1 VTGRRRPVA
10 ALLGVARSTP
20 ALRSR
25 SFRLLASGQFVS
37 NVGDGLYAVALPWY
51 VLAHHGGPI
60 LLGAVLACYGIPR
73 TCLIMVGGH
82 LADRIGPWRVM
93 MGADLGRLVI
103 AAALAVLAATRQ
115 PSLLTLAPI
124 AFGLGAGEGLFL
136 PASFSIMPRLVDE
149 DELQSGN
156 ALLSAGT
163 QLATFA
169 GPALG
174 GVVVAAVSS
183 AAGFGLDALTFA
195 VSALTLWRLGA
206 TVAARQAAGVT
217 AGTEPRGPG
226 RPGVTA
232 DAAGTAD
239 AAQAESWDARREGI
253 VMRRDAD
260 MTTVA
265 APAETSRAET
275 SRAETSRAETS
286 RAETSLAGTSAADA
300 SQAEPG
306 SLCAFIRRERVVPL
320 LMAINIA
327 ANLGSAGATEVAL
340 PLLARNHL
348 HAGAGGYGSLIAGF
362 GIGALAGSLV
372 ATRLNR
378 FRRPAF
384 GAGFIFLA
392 QTPLMIFLPL
402 APDLALAWVMIA
414 LWGGLNMSA
423 NITTQ
428 TAFQRWAPPGMIG
441 RLSGLLLVTSYGMF
455 PVSVALA
462 GFVVHRFGPG
472 SFFLLSAVTMAATLV
487 LALSQRAFREWGTQP
502 ASAEPVM
509 RIAEPARG

>member
-1 VTGRRRPVA
+1 
-10 ALLGVARSTP
+10 
-20 ALRSR
+20 
-25 SFRLLASGQFVS
+25 
-37 NVGDGLYAVALPWY
+37 
-51 VLAHHGGPI
+51 
-60 LLGAVLACYGIPR
+60 
-73 TCLIMVGGH
+73 
-82 LADRIGPWRVM
+82 
-93 MGADLGRLVI
+93 
-103 AAALAVLAATRQ
+103 
-115 PSLLTLAPI
+115 
-124 AFGLGAGEGLFL
+124 
-136 PASFSIMPRLVDE
+136 
-149 DELQSGN
+149 
-156 ALLSAGT
+156 
-163 QLATFA
+163 
-169 GPALG
+169 
-174 GVVVAAVSS
+174 
-183 AAGFGLDALTFA
+183 
-195 VSALTLWRLGA
+195 
-206 TVAARQAAGVT
+206 
-217 AGTEPRGPG
+217 
-226 RPGVTA
+226 
-232 DAAGTAD
+232 
-239 AAQAESWDARREGI
+239 
-253 VMRRDAD
+253 
-260 MTTVA
+260 
-265 APAETSRAET
+265 
-275 SRAETSRAETS
+275 
-286 RAETSLAGTSAADA
+286 
-300 SQAEPG
+300 
-306 SLCAFIRRERVVPL
+306 
-320 LMAINIA
+320 MAINVA

-472 SFFLLSAVTMAATLV
+472 SFFLLSAVTMAVTLV

-502 ASAEPVM
+502 AATEPVM

>member
-1 VTGRRRPVA
+1 MTGRRRSA
-10 ALLGVARSTP
+10 ADLLAAARSTP

-25 SFRLLASGQFVS
+25 PFRLLAGGQFVS
-37 NVGDGLYAVALPWY
+37 NLGDGFYAVALPWY
-51 VLAHHGGPI
+51 VLAHHGGPV
-60 LLGAVLACYGIPR
+60 LLGTVLACYGIPR
-73 TCLIMVGGH
+73 TGLIMVGGH
-82 LADRIGPWRVM
+82 LADRLGPWRVM
-93 MGADLGRLVI
+93 MGADVGRLVI

-115 PSLLTLAPI
+115 PALITLAPI

-136 PASFSIMPRLVDE
+136 PASFSIMPRLVTG

-183 AAGFGLDALTFA
+183 AAGFGLDALTFG

-206 TVAARQAAGVT
+206 TLAARSAGVVKT
-217 AGTEPRGPG
+217 AGDSP
-226 RPGVTA
+226 
-232 DAAGTAD
+232 
-239 AAQAESWDARREGI
+239 
-253 VMRRDAD
+253 
-260 MTTVA
+260 
-265 APAETSRAET
+265 
-275 SRAETSRAETS
+275 
-286 RAETSLAGTSAADA
+286 
-300 SQAEPG
+300 EPG
-306 SLCAFIRRERVVPL
+306 DDRQVPAVSLRAFIRRERVVPL

-340 PLLARNHL
+340 PLLSRNHL

-362 GIGALAGSLV
+362 GIGALTGALA
-372 ATRLNR
+372 ATRLTR

-392 QTPLMIFLPL
+392 QTPLMIGVPL
-402 APDLALAWVMIA
+402 APNLALAWVLIA
-414 LWGGLNMSA
+414 LWGALNMSA

-428 TAFQRWAPPGMIG
+428 TAFQRWAPPAMIG

-462 GFVVHRFGPG
+462 GVVVHRFGPG
-472 SFFLLSAVTMAATLV
+472 SFFLLAAVTMAVTLV
-487 LALSQRAFREWGTQP
+487 WALSQRAFREWGTQP
-502 ASAEPVM
+502 ASTESIVK
-509 RIAEPARG
+509 IAEPARG

>member
-1 VTGRRRPVA
+1 MTGRRRPVA
-10 ALLGVARSTP
+10 ALLGMARSTP

-25 SFRLLASGQFVS
+25 SFRLLAGGQFVS

-93 MGADLGRLVI
+93 MGADIGRLVI

-136 PASFSIMPRLVDE
+136 PASFSIMPRLVDG

-206 TVAARQAAGVT
+206 TIAARQAAGVT
-217 AGTEPRGPG
+217 AAATLADPG
-226 RPGVTA
+226 DGRRAGAVP
-232 DAAGTAD
+232 AAAT
-239 AAQAESWDARREGI
+239 
-253 VMRRDAD
+253 
-260 MTTVA
+260 
-265 APAETSRAET
+265 PAETCAADTSSPET
-275 SRAETSRAETS
+275 KAPA
-286 RAETSLAGTSAADA
+286 TSAPDA
-300 SQAEPG
+300 SAPATNGAEPV
-306 SLCAFIRRERVVPL
+306 SLRAFIRRERVVPL
-320 LMAINIA
+320 LMAINLA

-362 GIGALAGSLV
+362 GIGALVGSLV

-428 TAFQRWAPPGMIG
+428 TAFQRWAPPAMIG
-441 RLSGLLLVTSYGMF
+441 RLSGLLLTTSYGMF

-487 LALSQRAFREWGTQP
+487 LALSQRAFREWGTRP
-502 ASAEPVM
+502 AAIEPVM
-509 RIAEPARG
+509 RVAEPARG

>member
-10 ALLGVARSTP
+10 ALLGAARSTP

-25 SFRLLASGQFVS
+25 SFRLLAGGQFVS
-37 NVGDGLYAVALPWY
+37 NLGDGLYAVALPWY

-136 PASFSIMPRLVDE
+136 PASFSIMPRLVDG

-206 TVAARQAAGVT
+206 TIAARQAAGVT
-217 AGTEPRGPG
+217 ATAPLPDPG
-226 RPGVTA
+226 DGRRVGAVTA
-232 DAAGTAD
+232 AAGPADTSAAGTST
-239 AAQAESWDARREGI
+239 AATS
-253 VMRRDAD
+253 
-260 MTTVA
+260 
-265 APAETSRAET
+265 APAA
-275 SRAETSRAETS
+275 
-286 RAETSLAGTSAADA
+286 SAPHA
-300 SQAEPG
+300 STPATTAAEPV
-306 SLCAFIRRERVVPL
+306 SLRAFIRRERVVPL

-340 PLLARNHL
+340 PLLARGHL

-402 APDLALAWVMIA
+402 ARDLALAWVMIA

-428 TAFQRWAPPGMIG
+428 TAFQRWAPPAMIG

-487 LALSQRAFREWGTQP
+487 LALSQRAFREWGTRP
-502 ASAEPVM
+502 AAIEPVM
-509 RIAEPARG
+509 RVAEPARG

>member
-1 VTGRRRPVA
+1 MTGRRRLAA
-10 ALLGVARSTP
+10 ALLAAARSAP

-25 SFRLLASGQFVS
+25 PFRLLAGGQFVS
-37 NVGDGLYAVALPWY
+37 NLGDGFYAVALPWY
-51 VLAHHGGPI
+51 VLAHHGGPV
-60 LLGAVLACYGIPR
+60 LLGTVLACYGIPR
-73 TCLIMVGGH
+73 TGLIMVGGH
-82 LADRIGPWRVM
+82 LADRLGPWRVM
-93 MGADLGRLVI
+93 MGADVARLVI
-103 AAALAVLAATRQ
+103 AAALALLAATRQ
-115 PSLLTLAPI
+115 PALITLAPI

-149 DELQSGN
+149 AELQGGN

-206 TVAARQAAGVT
+206 VIAARQASKAVVG
-217 AGTEPRGPG
+217 
-226 RPGVTA
+226 
-232 DAAGTAD
+232 
-239 AAQAESWDARREGI
+239 AE
-253 VMRRDAD
+253 
-260 MTTVA
+260 A
-265 APAETSRAET
+265 APTPAGAALAEPSV
-275 SRAETSRAETS
+275 
-286 RAETSLAGTSAADA
+286 AGTSEAGNSEVDA
-300 SQAEPG
+300 SDAEPV
-306 SLCAFIRRERVVPL
+306 SLRAFIRRERVVPL

-340 PLLARNHL
+340 PLLARGHL

-362 GIGALAGSLV
+362 GIGALTGALV

-402 APDLALAWVMIA
+402 AQDLALAWVMIA

-428 TAFQRWAPPGMIG
+428 TAFQRWAPPAMIG

-487 LALSQRAFREWGTQP
+487 LALSQRAFREWGTRP
-502 ASAEPVM
+502 AAIEPVM
-509 RIAEPARG
+509 RVAEPARG

>member
-10 ALLGVARSTP
+10 ALLGLARSAP

-37 NVGDGLYAVALPWY
+37 NIGDGLYAVALPWY
-51 VLAHHGGPI
+51 VLAQHGGPL
-60 LLGAVLACYGIPR
+60 LLGTVLACYGLPR
-73 TCLIMVGGH
+73 TGLIMVGGH

-93 MGADLGRLVI
+93 MGADIGRLLI

-115 PSLLTLAPI
+115 PSLVTLAPI

-136 PASFSIMPRLVDE
+136 PASFSIMPRLVDG

-206 TVAARQAAGVT
+206 VIAARQAA
-217 AGTEPRGPG
+217 A
-226 RPGVTA
+226 
-232 DAAGTAD
+232 
-239 AAQAESWDARREGI
+239 
-253 VMRRDAD
+253 
-260 MTTVA
+260 A
-265 APAETSRAET
+265 APAEPARTEAAAAPEPVDAWWAGAAPDDVEPARPASASAAAGPACEG
-275 SRAETSRAETS
+275 A
-286 RAETSLAGTSAADA
+286 AGTL
-300 SQAEPG
+300 
-306 SLCAFIRRERVVPL
+306 SLRGFVRRERVVPL
-320 LMAINIA
+320 LMAINLA

-340 PLLARNHL
+340 PLLSRGHL
-348 HAGAGGYGSLIAGF
+348 HAGAGGYGSLIAGV

-372 ATRLNR
+372 ATKLNR
-378 FRRPAF
+378 LRQPAV

-402 APDLALAWVMIA
+402 APNLALAWVMVA

-423 NITTQ
+423 NVTTQ
-428 TAFQRWAPPGMIG
+428 TAFQRWAPPQLIG
-441 RLSGLLLVTSYGMF
+441 RLSGLLLVTSYGVF

-472 SFFLLSAVTMAATLV
+472 AFFLLAAVTMAATLV
-487 LALSQRAFREWGTQP
+487 LALSQRAFREWGTRP
-502 ASAEPVM
+502 ALAEPVV
-509 RIAEPARG
+509 RIAEPARS